1 MTTKKGLL
9 LHDLPSKPQALQD
22 YQRRLNEA
30 LADVASNTDAVI
42 ALSIDNE
49 GWLVSLSDLSET
61 SICPVIAKT
70 GAMPSGILGVGN
82 FRGKVNTV
90 ISMPQL
96 LNREVSEMKGSGWAT
111 VLHPRFGAS
120 LALWWP
126 KMMGLFPRSDFT
138 QHLSSPLPV
147 AARSSWIS
155 ADARIWYELDT
166 DRLLRERLGL
176 GDVFQEMTDGN

>member
-1 MTTKKGLL
+1 MISPVKRE
-9 LHDLPSKPQALQD
+9 PQALQE

-30 LADVASNTDAVI
+30 LADVTSNTDAVI

-49 GWLVSLSDLSET
+49 GWLISLSDLSET

-70 GAMPSGILGVGN
+70 GAMPPGILGVGN

-96 LNREVSEMKGSGWAT
+96 LNKEVIEAKGNGWTT
-111 VLHPRFGAS
+111 VLHPRFGVS

-138 QHLSSPLPV
+138 QYTSSHLPA
-147 AARSSWIS
+147 AARLSWLS

-166 DRLLRERLGL
+166 DRLLRDRLAMGEAS
-176 GDVFQEMTDGN
+176 QEMADGS

>member
-1 MTTKKGLL
+1 MNSPVKRE
-9 LHDLPSKPQALQD
+9 PQALQE

-42 ALSIDNE
+42 ALSVGSE

-70 GAMPSGILGVGN
+70 GLMPPGIMGVGN

-96 LNREVSEMKGSGWAT
+96 LGKEVGDLKGNGWAT

-126 KMMGLFPRSDFT
+126 GMMGLFPRSDFT
-138 QHLSSPLPV
+138 RHTPTHLPV

-155 ADARIWYELDT
+155 ADARVWHELDT
-166 DRLLRERLGL
+166 ERLLRDRLGL
-176 GDVFQEMTDGN
+176 GDIPQEITDGN

>member
-1 MTTKKGLL
+1 MNAPVKRE
-9 LHDLPSKPQALQD
+9 PQALQE

-61 SICPVIAKT
+61 SICPVLARA
-70 GAMPSGILGVGN
+70 GSMPPGIMGVGN

-96 LNREVSEMKGSGWAT
+96 LSKEVGELKGNGWAT

-138 QHLSSPLPV
+138 HHSPSSLPL

-155 ADARIWYELDT
+155 ADAKVWHELDT
-166 DRLLRERLGL
+166 ERLLRDRLGL
-176 GDVFQEMTDGN
+176 GDVSQETSDGS